1 MSEKISITGISG
13 RGKHGV
19 LPSEKSE
26 EQEFIVDVILKAKL
40 LKAAESD
47 DLAETI
53 DYAEVAKLAHR
64 VITGP
69 SVNLIEKLAKEI
81 GELILENFPKVE
93 SAEVTVHK
101 PNAPIPIPFKDV
113 SVTIKSE
120 RWKQ

>member
-1 MSEKISITGISG
+1 MSEKISIIGIIG

-19 LPSEKSE
+19 LPFEKSE
-26 EQEFIVDVILKAKL
+26 EQEFVVDVTLKAKL
-40 LKAAESD
+40 LKAAKSD
-47 DLAETI
+47 ALAETI
-53 DYAEVAKLAHR
+53 DYAEIAKLAHQ

-81 GELILENFPKVE
+81 GDLILENFPKVE

-101 PNAPIPIPFKDV
+101 PQAPIPIPFKDV

-120 RWKQ
+120 R

>member
-1 MSEKISITGISG
+1 MSEKISIIGIIG

-26 EQEFIVDVILKAKL
+26 EQEFVVDVTLKAKL
-40 LKAAESD
+40 LKAAKSD
-47 DLAETI
+47 ALAETI
-53 DYAEVAKLAHR
+53 DYAEIAKLAHQ

-69 SVNLIEKLAKEI
+69 SVNLVEKLAKEI
-81 GELILENFPKVE
+81 GDLILENFPKVE

-101 PNAPIPIPFKDV
+101 PQAPIPIPFKDV

-120 RWKQ
+120 R

>member
-81 GELILENFPKVE
+81 GELILKNFSKVE

-101 PNAPIPIPFKDV
+101 PKAPIPIPFKDV

-120 RWKQ
+120 R

>member
-13 RGKHGV
+13 YGKHGV

-26 EQEFIVDVILKAKL
+26 EQEFVVDVTLKANL
-40 LKAAESD
+40 LKAAKSD
-47 DLAETI
+47 DLTETI

-81 GELILENFPKVE
+81 GESILESFSKVE

-101 PNAPIPIPFKDV
+101 PKAPIPIPFRDV

-120 RWKQ
+120 R